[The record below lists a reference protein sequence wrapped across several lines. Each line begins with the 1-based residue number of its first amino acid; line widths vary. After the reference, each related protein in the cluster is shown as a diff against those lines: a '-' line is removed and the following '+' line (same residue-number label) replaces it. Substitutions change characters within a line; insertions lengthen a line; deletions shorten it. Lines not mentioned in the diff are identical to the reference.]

1 MKKRF
6 MRLAALS
13 LCAVMGAGLAGC
25 ANQTS
30 GGKTQDAGETAGTGE
45 SNDAGVSAYQV
56 TEENAAPELTMN
68 DQPEAS
74 YWFPQQL
81 LEWSAEEDQDFVF
94 NVSKVPLAERVAKEN
109 LTLSNATQNMATQV
123 MAISIMNS
131 STSGNAPRGLNK
143 VDCNTFTYW
152 QYVDKLVYWGGSS
165 GEGIIVPPSPD
176 VTDLGHK
183 NGVPVIGT
191 VFFPQAG
198 HGGKLEWLDT
208 FLQSEDGGIFPMADK
223 LIEVANLYGFDGW
236 FINQETEGSEEDP
249 LTEEHAKAMM
259 AFIKYFKSQAPD
271 LELVYYDSMTN
282 EGEMDWQNALT
293 DKNDLYMADEDGN
306 AMADS
311 MFLNFW
317 WTEEELADQ
326 ELLKASR
333 EKAEEL
339 GIDPYAL
346 YAGVD
351 VQADGY
357 ATPIQWNLFES
368 ADNATYT
375 SLGIYCPSWAYFA
388 SLGVDEFQEKENNLW
403 VNSKKDPTVAVDY
416 SKDTQWRG
424 VSTYAV
430 EKSAI
435 TKLPFTT
442 NYNMGS
448 GYSFFKNGEQIS
460 LLDWNNRSIGDI
472 LPTYRWVMDHE
483 GSNTLTASFSVADSY
498 YGGTSVKFRGDM
510 GKDAKS
516 TIKLFSAD
524 LPLEDGVIFNT
535 TAKANTET
543 TLNAV
548 LTFDDGSEETIEA
561 SGKIGTEWTTVTYDV
576 SEFAGKKIRSISY
589 TTASAEDKKGY
600 ELYLGG
606 LSIYRESDVTTA
618 TVSNVT
624 AGTPEFDEDA
634 MYAGVRLTWESDGE
648 VPYYEVY
655 RVNQDKTLSL
665 LGVTNTTNFY
675 VNTLPRTDD
684 TNKSTFRVVPV
695 SMTLKS
701 GEGAETTMEW
711 PDNSIPKADFTASQT
726 LIGPG
731 TAVTFTSTSSEN
743 TASVEWTLPG
753 ASTETSTETTVKVTY
768 DKEGTYP
775 VTLKAKNDSGEGE
788 KTVEGMIVVTSDLAA
803 DEALALVSQEKNT
816 EATAYVN
823 DNEAPQFAVDGDV
836 TKKWCA
842 TGTPPH
848 ELTID
853 LGEEIMIGQI
863 GISHAEAGGEG
874 ADMNTKS
881 YKVLV
886 SADGTDYQEVVSVTR
901 NTAGTTLDTFT
912 PVSARYVKLSV
923 IKPTQGSDTAARIYE
938 VEVYG
943 IEK

>member
-6 MRLAALS
+6 MKLTALS
-13 LCAVMGAGLAGC
+13 LCAIMGASLAGC
-25 ANQTS
+25 QSQTS
-30 GGKTQDAGETAGTGE
+30 APGKDPDNFSSVYTI
-45 SNDAGVSAYQV
+45 
-56 TEENAAPELTMN
+56 TEENEVPEITMD

-74 YWFPQQL
+74 YWFPEQL
-81 LEWSAEEDQDFVF
+81 LEWDSQEDPDFIF
-94 NVSKVPLAERVAKEN
+94 NVSTVPLAERVAKEN
-109 LTLSNATQNMATQV
+109 LTPSNDTQNMDTQV

-183 NGVPVIGT
+183 NGVPVLGT
-191 VFFPQAG
+191 VFFPQGG
-198 HGGKLEWLDT
+198 HGGKLEWLET
-208 FLQSEDGGIFPMADK
+208 FLTSEDGKTFPMADK
-223 LIEVANLYGFDGW
+223 LIEVAKLYGFDGW
-236 FINQETEGSEEDP
+236 FINQETEGSEEEP

-259 AFIKYFKSQAPD
+259 AFIKYFKAQAPE

-282 EGEMDWQNALT
+282 DGEMDWQNALT
-293 DKNDLYMADEDGN
+293 DNNDLFMKDSEGN
-306 AMADS
+306 SVADS

-317 WTEEELADQ
+317 WTEDELADK

-357 ATPIQWNLFES
+357 ATPIRWDLFES
-368 ADNATYT
+368 SDKATYT
-375 SLGIYCPSWAYFA
+375 SLGLYCPSWAYFNA
-388 SLGVDEFQEKENNLW
+388 LGVDEFQEKENTLW
-403 VNSKKDPTVAVDY
+403 VNSKKDPTATVEY
-416 SKDTQWRG
+416 NNDTQWRG

-442 NYNMGS
+442 YYNMGS

-472 LPTYRWVMDHE
+472 LPTYRWVMEHE
-483 GSNTLTASFSVADSY
+483 GSNTLKASFSVADSY
-498 YGGTSVKFRGDM
+498 YGGTSVKLRGNM
-510 GKDAKS
+510 GNDAKS
-516 TIKLFSAD
+516 TVKLFSAD
-524 LPLEDGVIFNT
+524 LPLEENVIFNT

-548 LTFDDGSEETIEA
+548 LTFDDGSEEVIEA
-561 SGKIGTEWTTVTYDV
+561 SGKIGEEWTTVTYDV
-576 SEFAGKKIRSISY
+576 SKFAGKKIRSISY
-589 TTASAEDKKGY
+589 EIISSEDKDGY

-606 LSIYRESDVTTA
+606 LSIYRESDITTA
-618 TVSNVT
+618 AVSNVT
-624 AGTPEFDEDA
+624 AAEPEFDEDA
-634 MYAGVRLTWESDGE
+634 MYAGVRLTWESSGD

-655 RVNQDKTLSL
+655 RVNQDETLSL

-675 VNTLPRTDD
+675 VNTLPRTDE
-684 TNKSTFRVVPV
+684 TNKTTFRVVPV
-695 SMTLKS
+695 SMDLES
-701 GEGAETTMEW
+701 GESAQAAIDW

-731 TAVTFTSTSSEN
+731 STVTFTSTSSEN
-743 TASVEWTLPG
+743 TASVEWSLPG
-753 ASTETSTETTVKVTY
+753 ASIESSAEPTVKVTY
-768 DKEGTYP
+768 DKAGSYP

-788 KTVEGMIVVTSDLAA
+788 KTVEGMIVVT
-803 DEALALVSQEKNT
+803 EALETDAALTLVSQGKDT

-823 DNEAPQFAVDGDV
+823 DNEAPQYAVDGDV

-853 LGEEIMIGQI
+853 LGEEMMIGQV
-863 GISHAEAGGEG
+863 GISHAQAGGEG
-874 ADMNTKS
+874 ADMNTKA
-881 YKVLV
+881 YKISV
-886 SADGTDYQEVVSVTR
+886 SADGTDYQEVVSVTK

-912 PVSARYVKLSV
+912 PVSARYVKISV

-943 IEK
+943 INK